1 MRKLIP
7 LLLILALT
15 LPAVH
20 ALESR
25 PLDAGNVNSNI
36 PARPWRLLNLQ
47 FGSSANAF
55 CTADPSAGGTPLTE
69 TSATGITGSSGT
81 VAVALNAGFTA
92 PITLTIYYWCRDAIT
107 GANSGW
113 VRAGANSGQ
122 YATVVDTNYSTLSFT
137 APPYTP
143 YIIESSAAVTGKVY
157 VNTNRDPLNNN
168 SAVGY

>member
-1 MRKLIP
+1 MRKL
-7 LLLILALT
+7 LT
-15 LPAVH
+15 LLFALSFIAPCF

-36 PARPWRLLNLQ
+36 PARPWRLLNKQ
-47 FGSSANAF
+47 FAANANVF

-92 PITLTIYYWCRDAIT
+92 PVTLTIYYWCRDAVT

-113 VRAGANSGQ
+113 VRLGANAAQ
-122 YATVVDTNYSTLSFT
+122 YAVAVDTNYATVVFT

-143 YIIESSAAVTGKVY
+143 YIIESGAAITGKVY
-157 VNTNRDPLNNN
+157 VNTLRDPLNNN
-168 SAVGY
+168 SPTGY